1 MTAARERGSE
11 LWLTAMP
18 APSSVPAEDAGALL
32 RITRTLAYE
41 LVRRGEIPSLG
52 LGRGVVVPAHALRL
66 RVGIV
71 GTDDN
76 PAMRP
81 ADENPAHRA
90 SIGRV
95 ASLWSASAPS
105 PMTGECES

>member
-1 MTAARERGSE
+1 
-11 LWLTAMP
+11 MP
-18 APSSVPAEDAGALL
+18 APSSVPAENAGALFG
-32 RITRTLAYE
+32 ITRTLAYE

-52 LGRGVVVPAHALRL
+52 LDRGVVVPVHALRL
-66 RVGIV
+66 MVGTV

-76 PAMRP
+76 PATRP
-81 ADENPAHRA
+81 ADENPAPRE
-90 SIGRV
+90 SIERV